1 MIRRRLLLTSMA
13 ALPVSSAIAA
23 VPVPPGRRLGFR
35 VVRNGSSIGRH
46 VLVFEPDGPRLTVRI
61 SVDLA
66 AGIGPIT
73 LYRYTHR
80 AMERWEDGRVVSFEA
95 ETNDD
100 GSRSAIT
107 MQRQGDVLAVE
118 SSRAGRYL
126 APPGALPATHW
137 NRRMLDGPFI
147 NTQTGEVMSPA
158 VRREG
163 AEPLPWAPQRQGER
177 FVLSGAV
184 DLETWYDALPTWI
197 GLRFRASD
205 GSAIHYEVA

>member
-1 MIRRRLLLTSMA
+1 MIGRRLALGAIA
-13 ALPVSSAIAA
+13 ALPASGA
-23 VPVPPGRRLGFR
+23 VGALPIPPARRLGFR
-35 VVRNGSSIGRH
+35 VMRNGSNIGQH
-46 VLVFEPDGPRLTVRI
+46 VLDFEPDGPRLTVRI
-61 SVDLA
+61 AVDLA
-66 AGIGPIT
+66 VGIGPIT

-80 AMERWEDGRVVSFEA
+80 AVERWEDGRVVSLEA

-100 GSRSAIT
+100 GSPSTIT
-107 MQRQGDVLAVE
+107 MRRQDGRLAVE
-118 SSRAGRYL
+118 SSRAGRYV
-126 APPGALPATHW
+126 APPGTLPATHW

-147 NTQTGEVMSPA
+147 NTQTGEVLRPT

-184 DLETWYDALPTWI
+184 DLETWYDAAPNWI

-205 GSAIHYEVA
+205 GSGIHYEVT